1 MQGLSA
7 AGPVGLAKTFTV
19 RSPFKTL
26 RRAKEV
32 HGICIALPNS
42 ATSTDNDNADDSDKI
57 NFKEN
62 PGHQTGCGR
71 HLPVPGV
78 RTPQRDE
85 TGGRG
90 RREDGEGGWGVARAR
105 RPHF

>member
-1 MQGLSA
+1 M
-7 AGPVGLAKTFTV
+7 
-19 RSPFKTL
+19 
-26 RRAKEV
+26 

-42 ATSTDNDNADDSDKI
+42 ASSTDNDNADDSDKI

-90 RREDGEGGWGVARAR
+90 RTGRGWGVVGGEGETTAFLTARGNQGGGSLKADWLCKR
-105 RPHF
+105 GVCYA